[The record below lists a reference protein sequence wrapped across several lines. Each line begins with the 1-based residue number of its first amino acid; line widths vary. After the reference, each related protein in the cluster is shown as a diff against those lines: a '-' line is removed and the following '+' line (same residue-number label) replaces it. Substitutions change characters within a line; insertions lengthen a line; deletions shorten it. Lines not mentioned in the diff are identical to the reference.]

1 MWNPNRSASRSALSG
16 MNPLSRDSFCAA
28 CAWLLQCRRS
38 GSGKSSNTSSPPFA
52 PELENT
58 GCAAMAARPPEPARA
73 PPRPPSAPLPSG
85 PSPQR

>member
-1 MWNPNRSASRSALSG
+1 MWKPNRSASRSSLSG

-28 CAWLLQCRRS
+28 CVWWPQCRRS

-58 GCAAMAARPPEPARA
+58 GRAAMAARARARA
-73 PPRPPSAPLPSG
+73 PLPPPGPPPPPPRSA
-85 PSPQR
+85 R